1 MRSAPPPLLYVL
13 AFGSGL
19 AALVYEGLWMRRFA
33 LLCGGGAVAS
43 ALTVAALFGGLGLGG
58 LLGGRIRAAR
68 PARAWAVLELLAA
81 RFKLCEFFLKCVKF
95 SWANESKIL
104 RIEEKYHVFFTNV
117 LIE

>member
-33 LLCGGGAVAS
+33 LLCGGGALAS

-68 PARAWAVLELLAA
+68 PAIAANTAGSSVSSRPRAP
-81 RFKLCEFFLKCVKF
+81 C
-95 SWANESKIL
+95 
-104 RIEEKYHVFFTNV
+104 
-117 LIE
+117 